1 MYMKGEN
8 KAMSEYTSMYM
19 KGENK
24 AMSEVYKYVYER
36 RK

>member
-1 MYMKGEN
+1 MKGEN
-8 KAMSEYTSMYM
+8 KAMSEVYKYVLYM

>member
-24 AMSEVYKYVYER
+24 AMSGRYECVYER